1 MVLISY
7 INRFDKGIIS
17 KNNVQS
23 VPVAVDQCN
32 CDFIEKFDKIIRK
45 VYLFCKVFKHN

>member
-7 INRFDKGIIS
+7 IHRFDKGIIS
-17 KNNVQS
+17 KSNVQS
-23 VPVAVDQCN
+23 ASVAVDQCD
-32 CDFIEKFDKIIRK
+32 CDSIEKFDKIIRK